1 MESGFRNIFS
11 FKGLAPENFINIVI
25 KILRYSQENRNLVL
39 NGVKKFYGFVKP
51 NLFHNCTV
59 DYSVLN
65 LHGLT
70 FGLCGSAYMNI

>member
-11 FKGLAPENFINIVI
+11 FKGLAPENFINILI
-25 KILRYSQENRNLVL
+25 NTLRFSQENRDHVL
-39 NGVKKFYGFVKP
+39 DRVKKLYGFVKP

-59 DYSVLN
+59 DYSALN

>member
-11 FKGLAPENFINIVI
+11 FKGLAPENFINILI
-25 KILRYSQENRNLVL
+25 NTLRFSQENRDHVL
-39 NGVKKFYGFVKP
+39 DRVKKLYGFVKP
-51 NLFHNCTV
+51 NLFYNCTV